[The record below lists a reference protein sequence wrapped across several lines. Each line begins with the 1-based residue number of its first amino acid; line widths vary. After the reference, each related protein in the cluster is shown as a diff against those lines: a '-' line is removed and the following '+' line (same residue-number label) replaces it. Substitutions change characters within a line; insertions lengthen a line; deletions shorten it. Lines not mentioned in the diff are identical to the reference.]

1 MGKPTSDARI
11 VVWFSCGAASA
22 MAAKMALDEYRNQM
36 PVEIVYCDLL
46 TDEHPDNRRF
56 MSEVARWLDHEITVI
71 GSSKYGSIEDVWRA
85 RAYMAGIKGAPCT
98 VEMKKLPRFAF
109 QKADDIHVFGFT
121 VDEERRIQRLV
132 DTNPELRFDWILFR
146 RGITKQDCFSALLG
160 AGLELPPMYRL
171 GFRNNN
177 CIGCAKASS
186 AAYWDMV
193 REHFPDVFARRAA
206 LSRELGAR
214 LTRIKG
220 KRIFLDELPAD
231 IDRRRYAL
239 EDISCGPECGVV
251 GS

>member
-1 MGKPTSDARI
+1 MGKLHSDARI

-36 PVEIVYCDLL
+36 LVEIVYCDLL
-46 TDEHPDNRRF
+46 SDEHPDNQRF
-56 MSEVARWLDHEITVI
+56 MSEVAGWLDHEITVI
-71 GSSKYGSIEDVWRA
+71 KSLKYPSIEDVWQA

-109 QKADDIHVFGFT
+109 QQADDIHVFGYT

-132 DTNPELRFDWILFR
+132 DGNPELYFDWILFR
-146 RGITKQDCFSALLG
+146 NEITKQDCFSALLA
-160 AGLELPPMYRL
+160 AGIELPPMYKL

-193 REHFPDVFARRAA
+193 REYFPDVFERRAV

-220 KRIFLDELPAD
+220 KRIFLDELPVD
-231 IDRRRYAL
+231 IDRGRYPL
-239 EDISCGPECGVV
+239 ENISCGPECGVI
-251 GS
+251 GG